1 MTGSERRSPA
11 PSHPF
16 SATTVSHDPG
26 GIRADSWHRSHPET
40 RLWRSVV
47 CPRRPAGNT
56 CHMSDSN
63 HPPDPLDVE
72 AADIDPRSPEAV
84 EEIEDLIEHAEELG
98 RDPEQEVT
106 DDPAAG

>member
-1 MTGSERRSPA
+1 
-11 PSHPF
+11 
-16 SATTVSHDPG
+16 
-26 GIRADSWHRSHPET
+26 
-40 RLWRSVV
+40 
-47 CPRRPAGNT
+47 
-56 CHMSDSN
+56 MSDSN